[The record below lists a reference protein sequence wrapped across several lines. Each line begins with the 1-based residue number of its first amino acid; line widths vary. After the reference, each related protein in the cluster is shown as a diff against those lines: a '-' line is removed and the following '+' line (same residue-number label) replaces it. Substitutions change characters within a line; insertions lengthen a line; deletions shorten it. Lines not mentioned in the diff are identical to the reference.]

1 MVLYGI
7 TLVPLVEELQAADLR
22 LITPLYED
30 DAEFD
35 GSVRRSA
42 KLLKLLM
49 ERGLNRGYF
58 SKSFKLLFIAD
69 TPVQENAAK
78 REFVL

>member
-7 TLVPLVEELQAADLR
+7 TLVPLVEEPRAADLR

-49 ERGLNRGYF
+49 ERGPDQGY
-58 SKSFKLLFIAD
+58 SPKMAKLLFVVDFPIW
-69 TPVQENAAK
+69 E
-78 REFVL
+78 